1 MLAPVLLARKDS
13 TTYKALKV
21 CSYLLLRIFVYHK
34 VIGLL
39 SVIQVSYIIRDG
51 GDLIVLIYSLQVKE
65 CDMNSIDQRN
75 KKLDERAVLPSPI
88 NQQQSEKKKKNSLGV
103 VKEKEEQE
111 KVSVREEEEEEED
124 GEEAEEGVAQAAT
137 RENKRGKYRQYE
149 DIQVIVEKIRSY
161 RTQRYPDSEI
171 MKLLD
176 NMPRRTYYNYVKKL
190 QEQDKQITEQWISEN
205 VEHFAEELM
214 IHRETICQKL
224 RELQGII
231 DNTSTPPRDKMQAI
245 QQYLELSEKLLKFEK
260 YGRVDDMKSV
270 KHSLPSPF

>member
-1 MLAPVLLARKDS
+1 
-13 TTYKALKV
+13 LK
-21 CSYLLLRIFVYHK
+21 K
-34 VIGLL
+34 KL
-39 SVIQVSYIIRDG
+39 SFNDNKECAHTEAG
-51 GDLIVLIYSLQVKE
+51 NLIVLIYSLQVKE
-65 CDMNSIDQRN
+65 CDMNSVDQRN
-75 KKLDERAVLPSPI
+75 KNLDKIGALPPT
-88 NQQQSEKKKKNSLGV
+88 NQQQSEKKKKNSLGIL
-103 VKEKEEQE
+103 KEKEEQE
-111 KVSVREEEEEEED
+111 KVSAREGEEED
-124 GEEAEEGVAQAAT
+124 GEDAEGGSQAET
-137 RENKRGKYRQYE
+137 RKNQRGKYRQYE
-149 DIQVIVEKIRSY
+149 DSQVIVEKIRSY

-270 KHSLPSPF
+270 KYSPPSLY